1 MSYIKETSEIY
12 TIDQFLSEA
21 ECDQLIA
28 QAETTGFQEAKVNID
43 GGQKM
48 MKMIRDNERI
58 LYTDQLMAFKLWKK
72 LRPYIRPTIGNT
84 YAIGLNEMFRFYK
97 YSPGQRFK
105 MHRDGR
111 YQRNETEC
119 SYYTFMVYLN
129 DDYEGG
135 QTRFESGE
143 YVAPRK
149 GTALIFEH
157 SLRHEGARLEAGNKY
172 VLRSDIMYK
181 LRNNG

>member
-12 TIDQFLSEA
+12 TIEHFLSEE

-28 QAETTGFQEAKVNID
+28 QAEAIGFEEAKVNID

-58 LYTDQLMAFKLWKK
+58 LYTDQVLAFRLWKR
-72 LRPYIRPTIGNT
+72 LRSYIRPVIGNS

-105 MHRDGR
+105 MHRDGK
-111 YQRNETEC
+111 YQRNETEF

-143 YVAPRK
+143 FVAPKK
-149 GTALIFEH
+149 GLALIFEH
-157 SLRHEGARLEAGNKY
+157 SLKHEGARLQSGNKY
-172 VLRSDIMYK
+172 VLRSDVMFK
-181 LRNNG
+181 QRS

>member
-1 MSYIKETSEIY
+1 MNHIKVSSEIF
-12 TIDQFLSEA
+12 TIDHFLSNE
-21 ECDQLIA
+21 ECDALIVKSEGIGFEEA
-28 QAETTGFQEAKVNID
+28 QVNID

-48 MKMIRDNERI
+48 MKMIRDNERVMF
-58 LYTDQLMAFKLWKK
+58 TDLVYAYQLWKRLK
-72 LRPYIRPTIGNT
+72 PYIRPVIGNSFAT
-84 YAIGLNEMFRFYK
+84 GLNEMLRFYK

-105 MHRDGR
+105 MHRDGS
-111 YQRNETEC
+111 YVRNETEF

-135 QTRFESGE
+135 QTKFESGE
-143 YVAPRK
+143 FVNPKK

-157 SLRHEGARLEAGNKY
+157 SLRHEGARLTNGCKY

-181 LRNNG
+181 YRT